1 MGDWQVEETLKQDQF
16 GRVERVGDGERVAL
30 RRVACGSRVP
40 LSRVLGRRLA
50 RREQR
55 ALRALAGGGPDS
67 DGALAGVP
75 LPCDDAADFADAAR
89 AASAD
94 GRAPAARDVTLRSWQ
109 AGAPLHRATALP
121 ADFFDLLDALVA
133 RVHAR
138 GVCHNDLHKEQNIVV
153 GEDGRPALI
162 DFQLASVHPR
172 RGRRFASRARDDLR
186 HLQKHRR
193 RYTRD
198 GRGPTGAA
206 EPQRG
211 AGHGIRRSP
220 LAAAW
225 RRWGKPVYH
234 FVTRR
239 VLGTRDGE
247 DRRPSSG
254 PWPRWTP
261 PVGAARGSPDRAG
274 DAASAGSS
282 AENSTA

>member
-1 MGDWQVEETLKQDQF
+1 MGSWQVEQTLKSDQF
-16 GRVERVGDGERVAL
+16 GRVERVGDGARVAL

-40 LSRVLGRRLA
+40 LSRWIGRHLA

-55 ALRALAGGGPDS
+55 ALRALAEGGAID
-67 DGALAGVP
+67 GVP
-75 LPCDDAADFADAAR
+75 LPLAGDFGGAAG

-94 GRAPAARDVTLRSWQ
+94 GRAPDPRDVTLRSWQ

-121 ADFFDLLDALVA
+121 EDFFDLLDELVA

-153 GEDGRPALI
+153 GDNGRPALI
-162 DFQLASVHPR
+162 DFQLASVHPK
-172 RGRRFASRARDDLR
+172 RGRRFDSRVRDDLR

-220 LAAAW
+220 SAAAW
-225 RRWGKPVYH
+225 RRWGKPVYV

-261 PVGAARGSPDRAG
+261 PVGRGSEAGTRAARS
-274 DAASAGSS
+274 
-282 AENSTA
+282 E